1 MSTPPRL
8 AWITGASSGIGRA
21 LALQLARDGWR
32 VAVSARNAE
41 ALTALAAETTGIV
54 AVPLDVTDE
63 GAVARAVATIEAAHG
78 PIALAVL
85 NAGTHERMTAEDFSV
100 ATLRRL
106 IDLNFMGVANALA
119 ALLPR
124 MRARGTGH
132 LAVVASLA
140 GYRGLPTGGA
150 YCASKAALIALC
162 EALRPDCDRL
172 GITLQVVNPGFVAT
186 PLTARNTFP
195 MPFLMPVERATRAFA
210 RGLRGRRFEIVFP
223 WRFAML
229 MKLAR
234 ALPYR
239 LYFALVKRATRA

>member
-1 MSTPPRL
+1 MTGFQSVL
-8 AWITGASSGIGRA
+8 ITGASSGIGRA

-32 VAVSARNAE
+32 VAVSARNTE
-41 ALTALAAETTGIV
+41 ALAALAAEAACIV

-85 NAGTHERMTAEDFSV
+85 NAGTHERMTAEDFSL

-124 MRARGTGH
+124 MRARGAGH

-162 EALRPDCDRL
+162 EALRPDCERL
-172 GITLQVVNPGFVAT
+172 GITLQVVNPGFVET
-186 PLTARNTFP
+186 PLTARNTFA

-210 RGLRGRRFEIVFP
+210 RGLGTRRFEIVFP